1 MPAAARFRTFPPSVA
16 EPASLAAV
24 DAGSRAVLRWLA
36 LGMLGLVIALH
47 ARLWGSSG
55 GMPEVWRLEARVAA
69 QAEENRRL
77 EARNSALAAD
87 VADLKE
93 GREAV
98 EERARAELGMVRPAE
113 VFYQVIE
120 KPAASGGKAGENPDR

>member
-1 MPAAARFRTFPPSVA
+1 MNAAPRHW
-16 EPASLAAV
+16 
-24 DAGSRAVLRWLA
+24 LRWLA
-36 LGMLGLVIALH
+36 LGLVVLVAALQL
-47 ARLWGSSG
+47 RLWGASG
-55 GMPEVWRLEARVAA
+55 GMPEVWRLEERVAA

-77 EARNSALAAD
+77 EARNRALAAD

-93 GREAV
+93 GREAA

-120 KPAASGGKAGENPDR
+120 KPAASDGKAGENPER

>member
-1 MPAAARFRTFPPSVA
+1 MNAA
-16 EPASLAAV
+16 
-24 DAGSRAVLRWLA
+24 SRHWLRWVALGLA
-36 LGMLGLVIALH
+36 LLVAMLQV
-47 ARLWGSSG
+47 RLWGASG

-69 QAEENRRL
+69 QANENRQL
-77 EARNSALAAD
+77 EARNRALAAD

-120 KPAASGGKAGENPDR
+120 KPAASDGKAKENPAP

>member
-1 MPAAARFRTFPPSVA
+1 MPAAARFPTFRPSAA
-16 EPASLAAV
+16 ERASLAAV
-24 DAGSRAVLRWLA
+24 DAGSRTWLRWLA
-36 LGMLGLVIALH
+36 LGMLGLIIALH

-77 EARNSALAAD
+77 AARNEALAAD
-87 VADLKE
+87 VADLKQ
-93 GREAV
+93 GREAA

-120 KPAASGGKAGENPDR
+120 KPAATGGKDSENNSP